1 LEKSFI
7 NNLNSTE
14 YETLLEIISRL
25 TVKLSSFLIQYQDPK
40 RYAEF
45 CANHIDKKNFHVSRK
60 FFANL
65 SNLNSPELYSQIDL
79 KRIISLDDI
88 PDSILSKARA
98 DFENR
103 GWIKNIRD
111 KTKIKD
117 FRTKEFKVKDKRNTY
132 KTTGRISFFEKSPN
146 LDKVMEILSKPKA
159 IEYIISWID
168 KYNNNLIDNFLKF
181 NIISFFY
188 MLPNYGESLETSLKE
203 LSSYYKNFQLDF
215 NKSEE
220 ELNDILP
227 YLTEEQVEIF
237 AEQIAEIF
245 KQRFAYSIIIYLLSL
260 WHIR

>member
-1 LEKSFI
+1 MEKSFI
-7 NNLNSTE
+7 NNLNSAE
-14 YETLLEIISRL
+14 FETLLGIISRF

-60 FFANL
+60 FFAEL
-65 SNLNSPELYSQIDL
+65 PNLNSPELYNQIDL
-79 KRIISLDDI
+79 KRIISLDNI

-117 FRTKEFKVKDKRNTY
+117 FRTKEFNVKGKRNTY
-132 KTTGRISFFEKSPN
+132 KTTGRISFFEKSLD
-146 LDKVMEILSKPKA
+146 LDKVMEILSKPEA

-168 KYNNNLIDNFLKF
+168 KYNNNLIDDFLKF
-181 NIISFFY
+181 NIISSFH
-188 MLPNYGESLETSLKE
+188 MLPHHGESLESSLKE

-220 ELNDILP
+220 ELNNILP

-245 KQRFAYSIIIYLLSL
+245 KQRFGYSIIIYLLSL
-260 WHIR
+260 WHV